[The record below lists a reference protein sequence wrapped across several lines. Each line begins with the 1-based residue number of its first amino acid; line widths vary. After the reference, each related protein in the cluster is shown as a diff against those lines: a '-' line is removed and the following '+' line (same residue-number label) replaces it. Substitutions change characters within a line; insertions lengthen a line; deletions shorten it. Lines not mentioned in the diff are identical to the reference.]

1 MFGAIRVLVMTPYP
15 AFPLSHGGR
24 VRTFQLA
31 RGLVR
36 AGGEVDLVCPWSPG
50 QPRAE
55 YAIDGVRVRPTLFP
69 TTPLLALPEDLLP
82 RALPLSWEARLGR
95 GRSLLRDAAR
105 YDIAQFEVSGQGTW
119 AERVPAGV
127 KKVYA
132 SHNVEAEFDLARG
145 TRGGRLRR
153 RIAGRLGDLER
164 RLVAASDLVLA
175 CTDEDAERFGARYG
189 ADTPRAVVPNGFDDE
204 LLALDRDRLR
214 EEHRRELAL
223 DADELLLLFVG
234 GGAEHNRRAVRALE
248 QEVMPAVRR
257 RARLVV
263 IGKAG
268 DALTGSDDRTRSI
281 GYVEDLR
288 PWLAA
293 ADAGLN
299 PVAYGSGSNL
309 KVAEYLAAGLPILT
323 TPIGSRG
330 FERWSDRMRIAE
342 LSGFADALQALPEA
356 GGPPPGIEDLAWSG
370 IARRLYALYAD
381 LL

>member
-15 AFPLSHGGR
+15 ALPLSHGGR

-31 RGLVR
+31 RGLVQ

-189 ADTPRAVVPNGFDDE
+189 TDTPRAVVPNGFDDE

-214 EEHRRELAL
+214 QEHRRELAL

-342 LSGFADALQALPEA
+342 LSGFADATGALPEA

>member
-15 AFPLSHGGR
+15 ALPLSHGGR

-31 RGLVR
+31 RGLVQ

-55 YAIDGVRVRPTLFP
+55 YAVDGVRVRPTLFP

-189 ADTPRAVVPNGFDDE
+189 TDTPRAVVPNGFDDE

-248 QEVMPAVRR
+248 QEVMPAIRR

-293 ADAGLN
+293 ADVGLN

-342 LSGFADALQALPEA
+342 LSGFADATDALPEA

>member
-15 AFPLSHGGR
+15 ALPLSHGGR

-36 AGGEVDLVCPWSPG
+36 AGADVDLVCPWSPG

-214 EEHRRELAL
+214 EEQRRELAL
-223 DADELLLLFVG
+223 EADELLLLFVG

-248 QEVMPAVRR
+248 REVMPAVRR

-263 IGKAG
+263 IGKAS
-268 DALTGSDDRTRSI
+268 DALTGSDERTRSI

-293 ADAGLN
+293 ADVGLN

-342 LSGFADALQALPEA
+342 LSGFADATGALPEA
-356 GGPPPGIEDLAWSG
+356 DGPPQGIEDLAWSG
-370 IARRLYALYAD
+370 IARRLYALYAE

>member
-15 AFPLSHGGR
+15 ALPLSHGGR

-31 RGLVR
+31 RGVVQ

-55 YAIDGVRVRPTLFP
+55 YAIDGVRVRPTLVP
-69 TTPLLALPEDLLP
+69 TTPLRALPEDLLP
-82 RALPLSWEARLGR
+82 RARPLSWEARLGR

-293 ADAGLN
+293 ADVGLN

-342 LSGFADALQALPEA
+342 LSGFADATAALPEA

>member
-15 AFPLSHGGR
+15 ALPLSHGGR
-24 VRTFQLA
+24 VQTFQLA
-31 RGLVR
+31 RGLVQ

-50 QPRAE
+50 QPRGE
-55 YAIDGVRVRPTLFP
+55 YAVDGVRIRPTLFP

-95 GRSLLRDAAR
+95 ARGLLRDAAR
-105 YDIAQFEVSGQGTW
+105 YDIAQFEVSGQGPW

-132 SHNVEAEFDLARG
+132 SHNVDADFDLARA
-145 TRGGRLRR
+145 RGEGRLRR
-153 RIAGRLGDLER
+153 RIAARLGDMER

-175 CTDEDAERFGARYG
+175 CTEEDAERFGARYG
-189 ADTPRAVVPNGFDDE
+189 AGTPRAVVPNGFDDE

-214 EEHRRELAL
+214 DEHRRELAL
-223 DADELLLLFVG
+223 EPDELLLLFVG
-234 GGAEHNRRAVRALE
+234 GGAEHNRRAVRTLE
-248 QEVMPAVRR
+248 LEVMPAVRR

-263 IGKAG
+263 IGKAAG
-268 DALTGSDDRTRSI
+268 ALSREDERTRSV

-293 ADAGLN
+293 ADVGLN

-309 KVAEYLAAGLPILT
+309 KVAEYLAAGLPVLT

-330 FERWSDRMRIAE
+330 FERWADRMRIAQLTE
-342 LSGFADALQALPEA
+342 FAQALEALPEA
-356 GGPPPGIEDLAWSG
+356 DGPPPGIEDLAWSG
-370 IARRLYALYAD
+370 IARRLHALYAD